1 MFDAQ
6 EEQCA
11 KVSIDR
17 RTITN
22 PQFVNDPYTKLPYSR
37 THLGGSR
44 QQ

>member
-1 MFDAQ
+1 MFDVQ

-17 RTITN
+17 RTITD
-22 PQFVNDPYTKLPYSR
+22 PQIVNDPYTKLSY
-37 THLGGSR
+37 LGGSR